1 MCRLSGRS
9 RLRRLVGSVFAF
21 GVVAGVLVLRLGVS
35 WPVPPRSYAAI
46 CPSVGCLTGLG
57 AVAKFFF
64 AIAEDFSG

>member
-21 GVVAGVLVLRLGVS
+21 GVVAGVGVS

-64 AIAEDFSG
+64 AIAEDF